1 MEIKGISL
9 SGWKCGD
16 PCSHAGR
23 FVIFRNIGY
32 FDQLGSGVRK
42 LFKYTKFYSGQEPEL
57 IEGDIFRIMIP
68 LDSEYSFDYEIAN
81 KTTDKTTDKPYE
93 DGIRYAITRSTP
105 DFRYFLAI
113 SSSS

>member
-1 MEIKGISL
+1 MS
-9 SGWKCGD
+9 
-16 PCSHAGR
+16 
-23 FVIFRNIGY
+23 FFRNIGY
-32 FDQLGSGVRK
+32 SDQLGSGVRK

-81 KTTDKTTDKPYE
+81 KTTDKPYE

-105 DFRYFLAI
+105 NFRYFLAI